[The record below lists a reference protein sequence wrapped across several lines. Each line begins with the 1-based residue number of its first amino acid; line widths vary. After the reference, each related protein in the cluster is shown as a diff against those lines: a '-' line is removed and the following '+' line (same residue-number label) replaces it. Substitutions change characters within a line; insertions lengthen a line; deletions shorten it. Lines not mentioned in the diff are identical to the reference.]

1 MATQWTDLEILTTYR
16 QAADKNKQI
25 GILSE
30 LTGKDKLQIIEI
42 LRAGG
47 EKVDGRVVGGIRGGK
62 ARAKKE
68 TEAKAEPYPDPAAT
82 PAEKACGMWLD
93 PSAVKYLRSLYDVM
107 DASGQPEERHEYA
120 MQIASIVGYLT
131 REGC

>member
-1 MATQWTDLEILTTYR
+1 MAAQWTDLEILTTYR

-25 GILSE
+25 GILAE
-30 LTGKDKLQIIEI
+30 LTGKSKLQIIEI

-47 EKVDGRVVGGIRGGK
+47 EKVDGRIVGGARGGK

-68 TEAKAEPYPDPAAT
+68 AEIKSNLDQPRPEPT
-82 PAEKACGMWLD
+82 PTTYGMWLD
-93 PSAVKYLRSLYDVM
+93 TSAVAYLRGLYTVM
-107 DASGQPEERHEYA
+107 DAAQDAAERSEYA